1 MGGLIRY
8 RCTGATTARLSRTL
22 ATVRATLAASTAL
35 RVAGRAGPRG
45 AVGSM
50 SHHAQTA
57 PVTASVAV
65 SSPAARRLFIRSYG
79 LIRLYGSRM
88 SGIRQK
94 RLSELTDVLLSITAT
109 RGLDQ
114 VSVREVAAA
123 AGVSIGTVQHY
134 FATKD
139 EMLVFAFREVV
150 ERTRTRLA
158 GIDAGTGPRP
168 ALGAAL
174 RELLPLDQARLAECR
189 VYLAF
194 AARAATSPALAAVQ
208 RETLSAIYAD
218 LEQALTAAAAR
229 HPGPAPDTV
238 VEARLLL
245 AVVDGLVFDA
255 VSAPGTLTPADMEAA

>member
-65 SSPAARRLFIRSYG
+65 ISPAARRLF
-79 LIRLYGSRM
+79 IRLYGSRM

-139 EMLVFAFREVV
+139 EMLVFAFRQVV
-150 ERTRTRLA
+150 ERTRARVA
-158 GIDAGTGPRP
+158 GIDAGAGPRQ

-174 RELLPLDQARLAECR
+174 RELLPLDQPRLAECR

-194 AARAATSPALAAVQ
+194 AARAATSP
-208 RETLSAIYAD
+208 
-218 LEQALTAAAAR
+218 
-229 HPGPAPDTV
+229 
-238 VEARLLL
+238 RL
-245 AVVDGLVFDA
+245 
-255 VSAPGTLTPADMEAA
+255 PPYR